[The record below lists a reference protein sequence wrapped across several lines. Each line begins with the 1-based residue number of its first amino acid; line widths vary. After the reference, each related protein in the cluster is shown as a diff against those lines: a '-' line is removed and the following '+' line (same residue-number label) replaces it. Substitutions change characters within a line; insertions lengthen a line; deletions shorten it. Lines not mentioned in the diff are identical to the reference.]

1 MEKKIG
7 ALCEDKEREISHLRD
22 IFLGDQDL
30 VSSLG
35 FVFLL

>member
-1 MEKKIG
+1 MERKIG
-7 ALCEDKEREISHLRD
+7 ALCEDREREISRLRE